1 MIWYLKARRT
11 PALVLIFMACVLG
24 TALLAP
30 FDVPVPDLGAAGG
43 TGPVP
48 AAFLLPAVSATVLY
62 CLFVD
67 QGAGPEARALRPV
80 PWLDR
85 GLAVAF
91 LVIAGMTHSLVYALA
106 GGEMR
111 LGAES
116 ATGLQWV
123 AWRNVGG
130 YAGVALLLRPF
141 IGPLAAAVV
150 PVVVAI
156 LAGCF
161 GRGMTDN
168 PFFWPLH
175 GAESWPSMAVCA
187 LLLGAGLWLGL
198 RMRSLR

>member
-1 MIWYLKARRT
+1 MTWYLKARRT
-11 PALVLIFMACVLG
+11 PALILIFMASVLG

-48 AAFLLPAVSATVLY
+48 AAFLMPAVSATVLY

-91 LVIAGMTHSLVYALA
+91 LVIAGMTHSLVSVLA
-106 GGEMR
+106 GGDVWF
-111 LGAES
+111 GAEP
-116 ATGLQWV
+116 AGLQWI
-123 AWRNVGG
+123 AWRNVAG
-130 YAGVALLLRPF
+130 YAGLALLFRRL

-150 PVVVAI
+150 PVVMAI

-175 GAESWPSMAVCA
+175 GAESWPSMTVCA
-187 LLLGAGLWLGL
+187 LLLGAGLWSGL